1 MIWLGEVE
9 WYVFGSRALGTAD
22 EYSDLDL
29 MFEGPTVEDLK
40 DPYWQKQREFF
51 ETRHPVAEV
60 WLYDKVGKSLVP
72 LTSHSNAL
80 PSSEIVEF
88 CLSHRVHL
96 KNTQHL
102 LCVLRAASAAGQKMF
117 TSQSEYEM
125 RAVFKYGQLED
136 LIKAWKKKT
145 NNPA

>member
-9 WYVFGSRALGTAD
+9 WYMFGSRVLGTAD

-29 MFEGPTVEDLK
+29 MFEGPTVEDLQ
-40 DPYWQKQREFF
+40 DPYWQRQRQFF
-51 ETRHPVAEV
+51 ETRYPVAEV
-60 WLYDKVGKSLVP
+60 WLYDKVGKSLVA

-96 KNTQHL
+96 KNMQHL
-102 LCVLRAASAAGQKMF
+102 LCVLRAASAAGQRLF
-117 TSQSEYEM
+117 TSQAEFEQ
-125 RAVFKYGQLED
+125 RAEFKYNKLQDLLEVW
-136 LIKAWKKKT
+136 KAKT